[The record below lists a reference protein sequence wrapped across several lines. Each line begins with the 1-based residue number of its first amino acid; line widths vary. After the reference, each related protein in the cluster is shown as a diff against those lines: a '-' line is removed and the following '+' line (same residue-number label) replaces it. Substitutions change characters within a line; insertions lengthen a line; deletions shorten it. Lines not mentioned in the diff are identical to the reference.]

1 LYTYARVNTKN
12 SFNTQFITFNTD
24 KTHTCYFAKKIAVSK
39 NKKGKKNIS
48 EKHLKQAKLAI
59 SVIVK
64 ALGNDAYLNKL
75 FPLLEEEFS
84 QELLHAALKELEA
97 KGKLAIKPKGKLEIP
112 VEQEV
117 FSEREKHKP
126 NTYRGTLDLLKSGA
140 GYVIIEG
147 RDQDVFIPPRFING
161 ANHGDEVL
169 VALAPGHKRKPEGK
183 IVEIAKR
190 SQESFVGTL
199 FIHRTHAFVQPEGQ
213 RASFNIIIPLEK
225 TTGFEAG
232 KKVIARIVDWNG
244 SGKHPVGEIVEI
256 VAGITEADTEMKLIL
271 VQNGFHIGFPK
282 NVLHEARSIPQTV
295 PQKEID
301 KRLDMRDVL
310 TFTIDP
316 VDAKDFDDAISYREL
331 ENGHIEI
338 GVHIADVSHY
348 VLEGSAMD
356 KEAEQRAT
364 SVYLPD
370 RVCPML
376 PEEISNIICS
386 LRPNEDKLTFSTIFE
401 FTRNCEMKNVT
412 IAKTVIHSNRRF
424 TYEQAQEILEKKQG
438 EYADELLMVHKIA
451 NHIRKKRFGKGA
463 IAFEKDEV
471 RFRLDENGKPL
482 ELYVKHRKESN
493 LLIEDLMLLS
503 NETIA
508 RFGSKVMKERK
519 KYPFVYRVHD
529 KPDAGK
535 LAQFATV
542 AARFGYQIAFDEDD
556 PKQIS
561 ATLNTMLQKVAGRPE
576 QNLLEQM
583 AIRSMAK
590 ATYTTKNI
598 GHYGLAMEFYTHFT
612 SPIRR
617 YPDVLVHRLVHELL
631 TNQAVSIEVDDLE
644 ARCKISSQME
654 RKAMDAEREAI
665 RYKQVEYL
673 LDKIGNEY
681 EGIITGVIAR
691 GIFVEMKGLLCEGMA
706 NTDRM
711 GDDDFVF
718 DEVQIMLKGRKT
730 GKKYTLG
737 QPVHVRVVDATLAT
751 RKIDL
756 ELITEDER

>member
-1 LYTYARVNTKN
+1 MPKKTKE
-12 SFNTQFITFNTD
+12 
-24 KTHTCYFAKKIAVSK
+24 
-39 NKKGKKNIS
+39 GKKLKPKKTIK
-48 EKHLKQAKLAI
+48 EAKHAI

-64 ALGNDAYLNKL
+64 ALGEDAYLRKL
-75 FPLLEEEFS
+75 FPLLEEEYP
-84 QELLHAALKELEA
+84 QEIIVAAMRELEVE
-97 KGKLAIKPKGKLEIP
+97 GKLAVKQKGKLEIP
-112 VEQEV
+112 EVREREV
-117 FSEREKHKP
+117 FSDKERSRQKGIV
-126 NTYRGTLDLLKSGA
+126 GTLDLLKTGA
-140 GYVIIEG
+140 GYVIVEG
-147 RDQDVFIPPRFING
+147 REQDIFIPPRFVNG
-161 ANHGDEVL
+161 AMHGDQVL
-169 VALAPGHKRKPEGK
+169 VAVSGPQKRKPEGK
-183 IVEIAKR
+183 IIEILKR

-213 RASFNIIIPLEK
+213 RVTFNIVIPLEK
-225 TTGFEAG
+225 TEGYEPG
-232 KKVIARIVDWNG
+232 KKVIARITEWG
-244 SGKHPVGEIVEI
+244 KPGKHPTGEIVEV
-256 VAGITEADTEMKLIL
+256 VAGVTEGDTEMKLIL

-282 NVLHEARSIPQTV
+282 NVLHEARSIPQIV

-301 KRLDMRDVL
+301 RRLDMRDVL

-331 ENGHIEI
+331 ENGNIEI

-348 VLEGSAMD
+348 VLEGSAID

-386 LRPNEDKLTFSTIFE
+386 LRPNEDKLTFSTLFE
-401 FTRNCEMKNVT
+401 FSRNCEMKNVT

-424 TYEQAQEILEKKQG
+424 SYEQAQEVLESG
-438 EYADELLMVHKIA
+438 EGDFAEQLQTIHKITK
-451 NHIRKKRFGKGA
+451 HIRNKRFAKGA

-471 RFRLDENGKPL
+471 RFRLDHTGKPL
-482 ELYVKHRKESN
+482 ELYVKHRKDAN
-493 LLIEDLMLLS
+493 LLIEDLMLLA

-508 RFGSKVMKERK
+508 RFGSKVDKDRK

-529 KPDAGK
+529 KPDPAK
-535 LAQFATV
+535 LQQFTTI
-542 AARFGYQIAFDEDD
+542 AARFGYQVSFDAED

-561 ATLNTMLQKVAGRPE
+561 ATLNTLLKKVAGKPE

-590 ATYTTKNI
+590 ASYTTKNI

-631 TNQAVSIEVDDLE
+631 THKTISIDVNDLE
-644 ARCKISSQME
+644 SRCKTSSTME

-691 GIFVEMKGLLCEGMA
+691 GIFVEMKDLLCEGMV

-711 GDDDFVF
+711 GDEDFVF
-718 DEVQIMLKGRKT
+718 DEAQVTLKGRRS
-730 GKKYTLG
+730 GKRYTLG
-737 QPVHVRVVDATLAT
+737 QPVRVRVFDATLAT

-756 ELITEDER
+756 ELLEE